1 MVVTIT
7 GLWRFFY
14 DDTYEEEWK
23 QINWTI
29 LDGNVMNMYLIIN
42 VGKYGAIDSY
52 DSTFHG
58 YYIIKNSASPYNLQA
73 DLIMDGQVISYGEMV
88 CKGTCLFNIYQFSL
102 LCITQQ

>member
-1 MVVTIT
+1 
-7 GLWRFFY
+7 
-14 DDTYEEEWK
+14 
-23 QINWTI
+23 
-29 LDGNVMNMYLIIN
+29 MNMYLIIN

-73 DLIMDGQVISYGEMV
+73 DLSMDGQVISYGEMV